1 MYVVKV
7 LEVSDDGRHEGCGGE
22 VWLDDGV
29 YCSLCGKVMP
39 LEPLPSSPPVPFQGL
54 DGPPGT
60 DALEPLKGSDG
71 PPVVESESGGGKL
84 RNCHLC
90 KTIYLAGT
98 THRCLGPLDL
108 DE

>member
-71 PPVVESESGGGKL
+71 PPVVFQSEDGQSWIEL
-84 RNCHLC
+84 HANP
-90 KTIYLAGT
+90 
-98 THRCLGPLDL
+98 PLSKSTL
-108 DE
+108 KRLEAQGVKFK